1 MKLLLPVIINPPTIR
16 KDRSISLK
24 MDTRELLPEEMM
36 VLLSLSQSE
45 GWMAFSPN
53 QDDIP
58 EAPTEN
64 AEIETKS
71 HAQRLRSVL
80 YILYKQAIDN
90 GKFVGTFDSYYQ
102 TKMET
107 VIEQLKSKIED

>member
-1 MKLLLPVIINPPTIR
+1 MKILLPAQISPPRIR
-16 KDRSISLK
+16 KDGSCSLTF
-24 MDTRELLPEEMM
+24 DTREMTAEEIFTIM
-36 VLLSLSQSE
+36 SLRNSE
-45 GWMAFSPN
+45 GWLAFTLN
-53 QDDIP
+53 QEQLP